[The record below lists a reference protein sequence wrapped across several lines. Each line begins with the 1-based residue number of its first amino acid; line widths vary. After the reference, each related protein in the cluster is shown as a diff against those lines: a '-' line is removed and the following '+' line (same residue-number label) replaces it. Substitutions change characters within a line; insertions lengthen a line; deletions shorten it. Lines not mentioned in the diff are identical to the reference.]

1 MAFQVLSVTSIE
13 TYAKTVLSLIIGS
26 QYYLSFRW
34 ELLAL
39 CRGLEVMQLLPV
51 MLLVLVTMGEP
62 ELWVR
67 LWIIV

>member
-1 MAFQVLSVTSIE
+1 MLSVAPIE
-13 TYAKTVLSLIIGS
+13 TSVKTVLPLIMGM
-26 QYYLSFRW
+26 QFHLSFRW

-39 CRGLEVMQLLPV
+39 CRGLEVMLVLPE